1 MKPQSDPPCFNSFL
15 PCLFCGC
22 FLMETSFSLCTEN
35 SAERPCVLVTDTAW
49 LWAAGL
55 YLYFFGNFS
64 IGCPRQE
71 SFASLRRGLARRAP
85 QPLTALITST
95 GTSRQGATNGVSSSW
110 KEKPKTKKKKIIDQI
125 WNHQA
130 KRWEGSGMSA
140 ACLFLLAPGQYLSP
154 RGGSRAPWE
163 IGMSWGLLQ
172 LCRTCLD

>member
-1 MKPQSDPPCFNSFL
+1 MSEPLKHPISNMKPQSDPPCFNSFL

-49 LWAAGL
+49 LWDAGL

-95 GTSRQGATNGVSSSW
+95 GTSRQGATNGVSSS
-110 KEKPKTKKKKIIDQI
+110 
-125 WNHQA
+125 
-130 KRWEGSGMSA
+130 
-140 ACLFLLAPGQYLSP
+140 
-154 RGGSRAPWE
+154 
-163 IGMSWGLLQ
+163 
-172 LCRTCLD
+172 